1 LLGNRL
7 FGFRWLATGSLVFV
21 GWQRAIFLG
30 CWQPPFSGSSDSNK
44 RAAASAGGAPQRQG
58 CGGRAARA
66 CRNLEG
72 APNGTPPSSMRP
84 SCAGL
89 LGIAAAAAA
98 AEAAIGHQLA
108 LAWGQHQPSPPF
120 LSRCVPSQWGGLVSQ
135 HGVLATGY
143 LVFVG
148 WQRGI
153 FLGCWQLPLCECG
166 CGCGCGCVLGGLM
179 AVSLGHSG
187 ACEPAGD
194 CLATGFLVFVGWQR
208 GIWFSLVGNGVFF
221 WGVGNSPCV
230 SVGVGVGVCWVG

>member
-135 HGVLATGY
+135 PGIA
-143 LVFVG
+143 
-148 WQRGI
+148 WQQA
-153 FLGCWQLPLCECG
+153 F
-166 CGCGCGCVLGGLM
+166 
-179 AVSLGHSG
+179 
-187 ACEPAGD
+187 
-194 CLATGFLVFVGWQR
+194 
-208 GIWFSLVGNGVFF
+208 WFSLVGNGLFGFRWLATGYFF
-221 WGVGNSPCV
+221 GVLANPLV
-230 SVGVGVGVCWVG
+230 